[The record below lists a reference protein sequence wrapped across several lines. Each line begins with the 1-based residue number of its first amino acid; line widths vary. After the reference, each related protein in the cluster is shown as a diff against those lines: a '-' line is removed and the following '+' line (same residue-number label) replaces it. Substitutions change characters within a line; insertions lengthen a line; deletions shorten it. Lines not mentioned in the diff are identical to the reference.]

1 MNHSALG
8 RSITK
13 VDVLDKVLGQAKY
26 GDDIEFPNMLY
37 AKLLRG
43 EYPHATIL
51 GIDVSKAVKLPGVK
65 AVITAKDVPVNNF
78 GILVKDQV
86 ILAADKVCYMGD
98 PVAAVA
104 AESEEIA
111 EDALELMEVTYQ
123 ELPSVF
129 DAREALRPEAPKIHE
144 GGNLAGRRKIR
155 AGDVENGF
163 NASDEIVED
172 DFCTQKMEH
181 CHMEPRA
188 GTAMVSPDKKVT
200 IWSSLPLPF
209 VAQTE
214 LARVLRLPM
223 TKVRIV
229 QPECGGNFGG
239 RNEISIEPHIA
250 LLAMKARQP
259 VRMVWSREE
268 EFIGSTTRHSYYLKY
283 KTGVKKDG
291 HLIAREVEIISDA
304 GAYTSFGPSAL
315 TKGCILACG
324 PYRIPNIKVDGYLA
338 FTNNPV
344 GGAMRGFGAPQV
356 YAAEETH
363 MDHIAS
369 RLGIGPLELRLR
381 NIFKNGDQT
390 ATGQVLH
397 SVGLSETI
405 SKASEAASWNKHRT
419 TGDRGEAPIKVGRGM
434 ACMFYPIGN
443 TERANPSVA
452 FVKINPDGTVI
463 VHVGILDVG
472 QGARTVLAQ
481 IAAEALGI
489 AVENI
494 RIISGDTDSD
504 PYDFGCV
511 ASRGVYVTGNA
522 VRLAATAAKELLL
535 QAAAEKLSVN
545 MDGLETRNGMI
556 YAKGCPEKCVPIS
569 EAALTCQEKGKPI
582 VSVASFNPSNA
593 FLDQETG
600 QGTPY
605 PTYAYATQIAEV
617 EVDTRTGFVKVLR
630 VVAAHDVGK
639 AINEDLVR
647 GQISGGIGFGLGQAL
662 MENMAF
668 DNGRNLNPNFVDYVV
683 PTAADMPKVE
693 ILIVEEPDPTG
704 PFGAKGLAEPA
715 NVPTAPAIL
724 NAIFDAVGVMI
735 NDLPATPERVLKALK
750 HKIGN

>member
-1 MNHSALG
+1 
-8 RSITK
+8 
-13 VDVLDKVLGQAKY
+13 
-26 GDDIEFPNMLY
+26 
-37 AKLLRG
+37 
-43 EYPHATIL
+43 
-51 GIDVSKAVKLPGVK
+51 
-65 AVITAKDVPVNNF
+65 
-78 GILVKDQV
+78 
-86 ILAADKVCYMGD
+86 
-98 PVAAVA
+98 
-104 AESEEIA
+104 
-111 EDALELMEVTYQ
+111 
-123 ELPSVF
+123 
-129 DAREALRPEAPKIHE
+129 
-144 GGNLAGRRKIR
+144 
-155 AGDVENGF
+155 
-163 NASDEIVED
+163 
-172 DFCTQKMEH
+172 
-181 CHMEPRA
+181 
-188 GTAMVSPDKKVT
+188 
-200 IWSSLPLPF
+200 
-209 VAQTE
+209 
-214 LARVLRLPM
+214 
-223 TKVRIV
+223 
-229 QPECGGNFGG
+229 
-239 RNEISIEPHIA
+239 
-250 LLAMKARQP
+250 
-259 VRMVWSREE
+259 MVWSREE

-283 KTGVKKDG
+283 RTGVKKDG

-369 RLGIGPLELRLR
+369 RLGIDPLELRLR

-405 SKASEAASWNKHRT
+405 SKASEAASKNRHRT
-419 TGDRGEAPIKVGRGM
+419 MGDRGEAPIKVGRGM
-434 ACMFYPIGN
+434 AFLFYPIGT
-443 TERANPSVA
+443 TEKANPSVA
-452 FVKINPDGTVI
+452 LVKMNPDGTVI

-489 AVENI
+489 AVENV

-511 ASRGVYVTGNA
+511 ASRGVYATGNA

-556 YAKGCPEKCVPIS
+556 YAKECPEKCVPIS
-569 EAALTCQEKGKPI
+569 EAALACQEKGKPI
-582 VSVASFNPSNA
+582 ASVASFNPSNA

-605 PTYAYATQIAEV
+605 ATYAYATQIAEV

-668 DNGRNLNPNFVDYVV
+668 DNGRSLNPNFVDYVL
-683 PTAADMPKVE
+683 PTAVDMPKVE

-724 NAIFDAVGVMI
+724 NAIYDAVGVRI
-735 NDLPATPERVLKALK
+735 NDLPATPDKVLRAMKA
-750 HKIGN
+750 KIGR

>member
-1 MNHSALG
+1 MNHSVLG

-13 VDVLDKVLGQAKY
+13 VDVLDKVLGRAKY

-37 AKLLRG
+37 AKLLRS
-43 EYPHATIL
+43 EYPHAAIL
-51 GIDVSKAVKLPGVK
+51 GIDFSKAMKLPGVK
-65 AVITAKDVPVNNF
+65 AIITAKDVPVNTF
-78 GILVKDQV
+78 GILVKDQA

-104 AESEEIA
+104 AESEEMA
-111 EDALELMEVTYQ
+111 ESALELIKVAYR

-129 DAREALRPEAPKIHE
+129 DAREALKPEAPKIHGE
-144 GGNLAGRRKIR
+144 DNLASRRKIR
-155 AGDVENGF
+155 EGDVENGF
-163 NASDEIVED
+163 SASDEIVED
-172 DFCTQKMEH
+172 SFSTQKTEH

-188 GTAMVSPDKKVT
+188 GTAAVSPDGKVT
-200 IWSSLPLPF
+200 IWSSLPIPF
-209 VAQTE
+209 VAQME

-283 KTGVKKDG
+283 RTGVKKDG
-291 HLIAREVEIISDA
+291 HLIAREVEIVSDA

-369 RLGIGPLELRLR
+369 RLGIDPLELRLR
-381 NIFKNGDQT
+381 NVFKNGDQT

-405 SKASEAASWNKHRT
+405 SKASEAASRNRPRT
-419 TGDRGEAPIKVGRGM
+419 TGDRGEAIKVGRGM

-443 TERANPSVA
+443 TEKANPSVA
-452 FVKINPDGTVI
+452 IVKMNPDGTVI

-472 QGARTVLAQ
+472 QGARTVMAQ

-489 AVENI
+489 AVENV

-511 ASRGVYVTGNA
+511 ASRGVYATGNA

-545 MDGLETRNGMI
+545 MDGLEMRNGMI
-556 YAKGCPEKCVPIS
+556 YAKGCPEKCVSIS
-569 EAALTCQEKGKPI
+569 EAALTCQEKGNPI
-582 VSVASFNPSNA
+582 ASVASFNPSNA

-605 PTYAYATQIAEV
+605 ATYAYATQIAEV

-630 VVAAHDVGK
+630 VVAAHDVGR

-668 DNGRNLNPNFVDYVV
+668 DNGRNLNPNFVDYVL

-715 NVPTAPAIL
+715 NVPTVPAIL
-724 NAIFDAVGVMI
+724 NAIYDAVGVRI
-735 NDLPATPERVLKALK
+735 NDLPATPDKVLKAMK
-750 HKIGN
+750 AKIGR

>member
-1 MNHSALG
+1 MNRSVLG
-8 RSITK
+8 KSVTK
-13 VDVLDKVLGQAKY
+13 VDALDKVLGRAKY
-26 GDDIEFPNMLY
+26 GDDIEFPDMLY
-37 AKLLRG
+37 AMLLRS

-51 GIDVSKAVKLPGVK
+51 GIDVSKAVKQPGVK
-65 AVITAKDVPVNNF
+65 AIITAKDVPVNTF
-78 GILVKDQV
+78 GILVKDQS

-111 EDALELMEVTYQ
+111 ESALELIEVVYQ
-123 ELPSVF
+123 ELPPVF
-129 DAREALRPEAPKIHE
+129 DAREALKPEAPKIHGE
-144 GGNLAGRRKIR
+144 SNLAGRRKIR
-155 AGDVENGF
+155 QGDVENGF
-163 NASDEIVED
+163 NVSDEIVD
-172 DFCTQKMEH
+172 DSFSTQKTEH

-188 GTAMVSPDKKVT
+188 GTAMVSPDGKVT

-209 VAQTE
+209 VAQME
-214 LARVLRLPM
+214 LARVLQIPM

-250 LLAMKARQP
+250 LLAMRTKQP
-259 VRMVWSREE
+259 VKMVWSREE

-291 HLIAREVEIISDA
+291 HLVAREVEIISDA
-304 GAYTSFGPSAL
+304 GAYSSFGPSAL

-369 RLGIGPLELRLR
+369 RLGMDPLELRLR
-381 NIFKNGDQT
+381 NIFKNGDRT

-397 SVGLSETI
+397 GVGLSETI
-405 SKASEAASWNKHRT
+405 SKASQAADWTTHRT
-419 TGDRGEAPIKVGRGM
+419 VGDRGDASIKVGRGM

-452 FVKINPDGTVI
+452 LLKINPDGTVV
-463 VHVGILDVG
+463 VHVGIVDVG
-472 QGARTVLAQ
+472 QGVRTVLAQ
-481 IAAEALGI
+481 IAAEELGI
-489 AVENI
+489 AFENI
-494 RIISGDTDSD
+494 SIISGDTDSD

-511 ASRGVYVTGNA
+511 ASRGVYATGNA

-535 QAAAEKLSVN
+535 QTAAEKLSIN
-545 MDGLETRNGMI
+545 MRELETRNGMI
-556 YAKGCPEKCVPIS
+556 YAKGCPEKRVPIG
-569 EAALTCQEKGKPI
+569 EVALICQQKGKPI
-582 VSVASFNPSNA
+582 ASVASFNPSND

-600 QGTPY
+600 QGMPY

-630 VVAAHDVGK
+630 VIAAHDVGK

-662 MENMAF
+662 MENMVF
-668 DNGRNLNPNFVDYVV
+668 DGGRNLNPNFVDYVV

-715 NVPTAPAIL
+715 NVPTTPAIL
-724 NAIFDAVGVMI
+724 NAVYDAVGVMI
-735 NDLPATPERVLKALK
+735 DDLPAPPEKVLMALK